1 MLVKLIASDLDGTII
16 DKNNNIS
23 PKNFDAINKIHQRNI
38 DFAICTG
45 KAYSVSKKV
54 CDKFTASY
62 GIFGNG
68 TQIIDLKTGKE
79 LLRRTLSKEDLLFIV
94 TFAKRCNYHIHLY
107 TDLEII
113 SEKLEYMDLRN
124 YKLKADNSSEGLKFK
139 IVPDIL
145 NYIEKN
151 QVEAFSAVVSSTEA
165 ALNQF
170 KTLLKVNTNIDATFI
185 NKRGKYRDKI
195 INKDYEY
202 LSIAPTH
209 INKNEALNFLSKYLK
224 IPKENMLAIGDNI
237 NDLEMVRESGIGVAV
252 NGAYDDLKKAA
263 KYITKTSVSDGAF
276 AEAINKF
283 I

>member
-68 TQIIDLKTGKE
+68 TQIVDLKTGKE

-170 KTLLKVNTNIDATFI
+170 KTLLKVNNNIDATFI

>member
-23 PKNFDAINKIHQRNI
+23 PKNFDAINKIHQKNI

-45 KAYSVSKKV
+45 KAYSVSKKI

-68 TQIIDLKTGKE
+68 TQIINLKTGQE
-79 LLRRTLSKEDLLFIV
+79 LLRKTLSKEDLLFIV
-94 TFAKRCNYHIHLY
+94 TFAKRYNYHIHLY
-107 TDLEII
+107 TDMDII

-124 YKLKADNSSEGLKFK
+124 YKLKNNNSSDGLNFK
-139 IVPDIL
+139 IVSNIL
-145 NYIEKN
+145 TYIEKN
-151 QVEAFSAVVSSTEA
+151 NVEVFSAVVSSTEA
-165 ALNQF
+165 NLKQF
-170 KTLLKVNTNIDATFI
+170 KTLLMVNSNIEATFI

-195 INKDYEY
+195 IDKDYEY

-224 IPKENMLAIGDNI
+224 IPKSNMLAIGDNI
-237 NDLEMVRESGIGVAV
+237 NDLEMVKESGIGVAV
-252 NGAYDDLKKAA
+252 NGAYDDLKNVA
-263 KYITKTSVSDGAF
+263 KYVTKSTVSDGAF
-276 AEAINKF
+276 AEAVDKF
-283 I
+283 C

>member
-45 KAYSVSKKV
+45 KAYSVSKKI

-79 LLRRTLSKEDLLFIV
+79 LLRRTLLKEDLLFIV

-107 TDLEII
+107 TDSEII

>member
-1 MLVKLIASDLDGTII
+1 MLIKLVASDLDGTII

-23 PKNFDAINKIHQRNI
+23 QKNFDAINNIHKKNI

-45 KAYSVSKKV
+45 KAYSVSKKI

-68 TQIIDLKTGKE
+68 TQIINLKTGEE
-79 LLRRTLSKEDLLFIV
+79 LLRKTLSKEDLLFTV
-94 TFAKRCNYHIHLY
+94 TFAKRYNYHIHLY
-107 TDLEII
+107 TDTEII

-124 YKLKADNSSEGLKFK
+124 YKLKNQNSTDVLNFK

-145 NYIEKN
+145 EYIEKHIIDVFSIVISSDN
-151 QVEAFSAVVSSTEA
+151 NSLVE
-165 ALNQF
+165 F
-170 KTLLKVNTNIDATFI
+170 KTLLSINTNIEATFI

-202 LSIAPTH
+202 LNITP
-209 INKNEALNFLSKYLK
+209 INVNKDEALNFLSKYLHISK
-224 IPKENMLAIGDNI
+224 QNILAVGDNV
-237 NDLEMVRESGIGVAV
+237 NDLEMVKNTGVGVAV
-252 NGAYDDLKKAA
+252 SEAYDDLKAVA
-263 KYITKTSVSDGAF
+263 TYITKASVSDGAF

-283 I
+283 C